1 MLKAGIQTALS
12 CIWKSAVPG
21 SKLNQMPSDS
31 RNVAT
36 EVSSATL
43 RVLRATT
50 SGWPRMATIKA
61 APSSGRNV
69 TSERTGKLANV
80 GASTGHAKQI
90 PGDEN
95 QHADQH
101 GEGVVEDVAGLQP
114 YRAAGDPHGGGGD
127 AVGPDPVDQRPVP
140 TLPQA
145 PPESERRP
153 HEDGVVELVEV
164 PLVQQEPVDRLEALG
179 QQAGQVGRRDVQ
191 NVRER
196 DAGEAHDQ
204 RQELHPQRNLVGVLE
219 RRMPRQHE
227 DR

>member
-21 SKLNQMPSDS
+21 SKLNQMPRDS
-31 RNVAT
+31 RDVAT
-36 EVSSATL
+36 EDSSATL
-43 RVLRATT
+43 RVLLATT
-50 SGWPRMATIKA
+50 SGSPRMATMKA

-69 TSERTGKLANV
+69 TSERIGKLANV
-80 GASTGHAKQI
+80 GASTGHAEQV
-90 PGDEN
+90 PGDED

-101 GEGVVEDVAGLQP
+101 GEGVEKNVSGLQP
-114 YRAAGDPHGGGGD
+114 HRSSGDPHGGGGD

-145 PPESERRP
+145 APESERRP

-164 PLVQQEPVDRLEALG
+164 PLVQQEPVDHLDALG

-196 DAGEAHDQ
+196 DAGA
-204 RQELHPQRNLVGVLE
+204 
-219 RRMPRQHE
+219 
-227 DR
+227 